1 MKKLLNTLYVTRENS
16 YLALD
21 GENVVVYDGDSVIG
35 RLPLH
40 TLESIITFG
49 YSGASPAL
57 MGKCASMNKQ
67 IVFMRANGTFLA
79 RVSGKQYG
87 NILLRREQFRL
98 CDDKARSL
106 DVAKAMIA
114 AKVRN
119 GAAVLRRALSDHA
132 ERIDAQAVEAAEQ
145 KLRADAKSALHA
157 DSDKMLRGIEGE
169 AAACYFS
176 VFDDL
181 VLRDG
186 QEFRFDGRNR
196 RPPLDRVNAMLS
208 FGYALLCSACV
219 SALEAVGLDPYAG
232 VFHTDRPGRCSLAL
246 DLCEELRAPFV
257 DRFVLSAINMRI
269 VSADDFVIKEDGA
282 VIFTDE
288 GKKTF
293 LRFWQDKKRD
303 SLMHPF
309 LHEKVE
315 WGLIPH
321 VQAQLLAAFIR
332 GDMDAYP
339 PFFWK

>member
-1 MKKLLNTLYVTRENS
+1 MKKILNTLYVTRENA

-21 GENVVVYDGDSVIG
+21 GENVVVFDGDSEIG

-40 TLESIITFG
+40 TLESIVTLG

-67 IVFMRANGTFLA
+67 IVFMRANGKFLA

-98 CDDKARSL
+98 CDDEARSL
-106 DVAKAMIA
+106 NVAKTMIA
-114 AKVRN
+114 AKLRN

-132 ERIDAQAVEAAEQ
+132 ARIDAQNVAETEE
-145 KLRADAKSALHA
+145 KLRIDAKKAFEA
-157 DSDKMLRGIEGE
+157 DSAGTLRGIEGE

-176 VFDDL
+176 VFDNL
-181 VLRDG
+181 ILRDG
-186 QEFRFDGRNR
+186 QEFRFVGRNR

-208 FGYALLCSACV
+208 FGYSLLCSVCV

-246 DLCEELRAPFV
+246 DLCEELRAPLV
-257 DRFVLSAINMRI
+257 DRFVLSAINMRML
-269 VSADDFVIKEDGA
+269 SADDFVFKEDGA

-293 LRFWQDKKRD
+293 LALWQDKKRD
-303 SLMHPF
+303 TLTHPF
-309 LHEKVE
+309 LHENVQ
-315 WGLIPH
+315 WGMIPH

-332 GDMDAYP
+332 GDIDAYP

>member
-1 MKKLLNTLYVTRENS
+1 MKKLLNTLYVTRENA

-21 GENVVVYDGDSVIG
+21 GENVVVYDGDSIIG

-40 TLESIITFG
+40 TLESIVTFG

-98 CDDKARSL
+98 CDDEARSL
-106 DVAKAMIA
+106 DVAKTMIF
-114 AKVRN
+114 AKIRN

-132 ERIDAQAVEAAEQ
+132 ARIDAQAVATAEE
-145 KLRADAKSALHA
+145 KLRADAKRAFETNSLG
-157 DSDKMLRGIEGE
+157 SLRGIEGE

-181 VLRDG
+181 VLRDE
-186 QEFRFDGRNR
+186 QEFRFAGRNR

-208 FGYALLCSACV
+208 FGYSLLCSACV

-232 VFHTDRPGRCSLAL
+232 VCHLDRPGRCSLAL
-246 DLCEELRAPFV
+246 DLCEELRAPLV
-257 DRFVLSAINMRI
+257 DRSVLSAVNMRI
-269 VSADDFVIKEDGA
+269 VSANDFVIKEDGA
-282 VIFTDE
+282 VMFTDE

-293 LRFWQDKKRD
+293 LSFWQDKKRE
-303 SLMHPF
+303 SLTHPF

-321 VQAQLLAAFIR
+321 VQAQLLAAFVR
-332 GDMDAYP
+332 GDIDAYP
-339 PFFWK
+339 PFLWK